1 MNCTKIKETCLYISD
16 LEEAKWFYHDVLGL
30 PIINYL
36 PGKHLFLR
44 AGASVL
50 LCFNPQDSRMKDSPP
65 GHFAEGPQ
73 HLAFEVPLAEYE
85 NQKNELIRKKIA
97 IIDEVTWESGRKSF
111 YFRDPSGNVLE
122 IVPDSGVWD

>member
-1 MNCTKIKETCLYISD
+1 MNCLKIKETCLYIKD
-16 LEEAKWFYHDVLGL
+16 LEQAKGFYHGVLGF
-30 PIINYL
+30 PVINYL

-44 AGASVL
+44 TGESVL
-50 LCFNPQDSRMKDSPP
+50 LCFNPTDSKAKTSPP
-65 GHFAEGPQ
+65 AHFAEGPQ

-85 NQKNELIRKKIA
+85 DHKKELTKKKVE

-111 YFRDPSGNVLE
+111 YFLDPAGNVLE